1 MVSFLKSGVVYTALL
16 IGANT
21 ALAGDAATLAGL
33 REGDMRALVVHADPE
48 AVPQIDLAD
57 ATGAAVRLSDF
68 GGRVVVLNFWA
79 TWCPPCIEEMPE
91 LAELH
96 REIARS
102 NGAVIGIGID
112 SPSNVREFA
121 SKHQFPYPLLVGGM
135 GGTELS
141 RRFGNSSGALPFTIV
156 IAPDGRIVK
165 RILGRVRLAQ
175 LRDLVRPI
183 LR

>member
-1 MVSFLKSGVVYTALL
+1 MSTEPTAPVARRRRWLVA
-16 IGANT
+16 GT
-21 ALAGDAATLAGL
+21 AALGLVAGL
-33 REGDMRALVVHADPE
+33 GWAWHRFRLEPADDDPVRLMRALSLPDAEGRPY
-48 AVPQIDLAD
+48 PLAET
-57 ATGAAVRLSDF
+57 AGKT
-68 GGRVVVLNFWA
+68 VVLNFWA